1 MATQNNKP
9 KVEKQLKYREL
20 ISRSEKDLLE
30 EELDLKV
37 QEPKSQLEIDI
48 ATKRRDLSLAKR
60 KLADAQA
67 RVPYDV
73 QLEIDAAKNVKAL
86 EECIAFAEAVLAE
99 RY

>member
-1 MATQNNKP
+1 MATQ
-9 KVEKQLKYREL
+9 KVVKQLSYREL

-37 QEPKSQLEIDI
+37 QESKSQLEIDI
-48 ATKRRDLSLAKR
+48 ATTRRDLSLAKR
-60 KLADAQA
+60 KLADAQS

-73 QLEIDAAKNVKAL
+73 QVEINASKEVKAL
-86 EECIAFAEAVLAE
+86 EEGIAFAEKVLAE